1 MERRNKLMQ
10 LILDKISV
18 PTESPRIS
26 RPRLLNK
33 LNRSLT
39 SCNST
44 VINGRAGTGKTLL
57 ATEFAR
63 RCGCKVAW
71 YKVDASDSDPR
82 IFFQYLI
89 ASISKYRPN
98 FCKGWL
104 DNWLKKVTKADI
116 PQLAESLVYELL
128 KQKETPL
135 LIVIDDL
142 HLLYD
147 EEWVVPFLS
156 RLVPLLP
163 AEAHL
168 MIIGRILPPAPLWR
182 MRSKQTLSVIEEPT
196 LAFTLEETVTLCD
209 SYGVDEATASEI
221 FEQTRG
227 RAYQITV
234 LAKRSA
240 ANSQRKLGNRLPQQ
254 VCA

>member
-1 MERRNKLMQ
+1 MQ

-33 LNRSLT
+33 LSRSLT

-63 RCGCKVAW
+63 RSGRNVAW
-71 YKVDASDSDPR
+71 YKVDASDSDPQV
-82 IFFQYLI
+82 FFQYLI
-89 ASISKYRPN
+89 TSISEHRPN
-98 FCKGWL
+98 FGKAWL
-104 DNWLKKVTKADI
+104 DQWLKKVTKADI

-128 KQKETPL
+128 KDKEAPL
-135 LIVIDDL
+135 LMVIDDL

-147 EEWVVPFLS
+147 EEWVVPFIS

-168 MIIGRILPPAPLWR
+168 MIVGRILPPAPLWR
-182 MRSKQTLSVIEEPT
+182 MRSKQMLSVIEEPS
-196 LAFTLEETVTLCD
+196 LAFTLEETLALCD
-209 SYGVDEATASEI
+209 SYGVSESAASEI

-227 RAYQITV
+227 RAFQITI
-234 LAKRSA
+234 LAKRNA
-240 ANSQRKLGNRLPQQ
+240 ANNQRKTSSRLPQQ
-254 VCA
+254 ICA

>member
-1 MERRNKLMQ
+1 MQ

-33 LNRSLT
+33 LSRSLH

-63 RCGCKVAW
+63 RSGRNVAW

-82 IFFQYLI
+82 VFFQYLI
-89 ASISKYRPN
+89 ASISKYSPD
-98 FCKGWL
+98 FCQEWP
-104 DNWLKKVTKADI
+104 DNWLKKVTKTEI
-116 PQLAESLVYELL
+116 PKLAESLVYELL
-128 KQKETPL
+128 KQKEMPL

-147 EEWVVPFLS
+147 EEWLMPFLS

-163 AEAHL
+163 QEVHL

-182 MRSKQTLSVIEEPT
+182 MRSKQMLSVIEEPS
-196 LAFTLEETVTLCD
+196 LAFTPEETLILCD
-209 SYGVDEATASEI
+209 SYGIGEAAASEI

-227 RAYQITV
+227 RAFQITV

-240 ANSQRKLGNRLPQQ
+240 ANNQRKMGSRLPQQ
-254 VCA
+254 ACA

>member
-1 MERRNKLMQ
+1 MQ
-10 LILDKISV
+10 LILEKLSI
-18 PTESPRIS
+18 PGESPRIS
-26 RPRLLNK
+26 RPRLLNR
-33 LNRSLT
+33 LSRSLT

-63 RCGCKVAW
+63 RCGRCVAW

-82 IFFQYLI
+82 VFFQYLI
-89 ASISKYRPN
+89 ASISSYRPN

-128 KQKETPL
+128 KQKEAPL
-135 LIVIDDL
+135 LMVIDDL

-168 MIIGRILPPAPLWR
+168 MIVGRILPPAPLWR
-182 MRSKQTLSVIEEPT
+182 MRSKQTLSVIDESS
-196 LAFTLEETVTLCD
+196 LAFTLEETVMLCD
-209 SYGVDEATASEI
+209 SYGVGEATATEI

-227 RAYQITV
+227 RAFQINL
-234 LAKRSA
+234 LAKRSSA
-240 ANSQRKLGNRLPQQ
+240 SNHRKLGNTLPQQ

>member
-1 MERRNKLMQ
+1 MQ
-10 LILDKISV
+10 LILDKISI
-18 PTESPRIS
+18 PGESPRIS
-26 RPRLLNK
+26 RPRLLNR
-33 LNRSLT
+33 LSRSLT

-63 RCGCKVAW
+63 RCGRCVAW

-82 IFFQYLI
+82 VFFQYLI
-89 ASISKYRPN
+89 ASISNHRPN

-104 DNWLKKVTKADI
+104 DNWLKQVTKADL

-128 KQKETPL
+128 KHKETPL
-135 LIVIDDL
+135 LMVIDDL

-168 MIIGRILPPAPLWR
+168 MIVGRILPPAPLWR
-182 MRSKQTLSVIEEPT
+182 MRSKQTLSVIEEPS
-196 LAFTLEETVTLCD
+196 LAFTLDETVMLCD
-209 SYGVDEATASEI
+209 SYGIGDAAASEI

-227 RAYQITV
+227 RAYQV
-234 LAKRSA
+234 NLLAKRSST
-240 ANSQRKLGNRLPQQ
+240 NTHRKLGNKLSQQ

>member
-1 MERRNKLMQ
+1 MQ

-18 PTESPRIS
+18 PTELPRIS

-33 LNRSLT
+33 LSRSLT

-63 RCGCKVAW
+63 RSGRNVAW

-82 IFFQYLI
+82 VFFQYLI
-89 ASISKYRPN
+89 ASISKHSPD
-98 FCKGWL
+98 FCQGWP
-104 DNWLKKVTKADI
+104 DNWLKEVTQSNI

-128 KQKETPL
+128 KHKEMPL

-147 EEWVVPFLS
+147 EEWLVPFLS

-163 AEAHL
+163 QEVHL
-168 MIIGRILPPAPLWR
+168 IIVGRILPPAPLWR
-182 MRSKQTLSVIEEPT
+182 MRSKQMLSVIEEPT
-196 LAFTLEETVTLCD
+196 LAFTAEETLVLCD
-209 SYGVDEATASEI
+209 SYGVGEAAAAEI
-221 FEQTRG
+221 FAQTRG
-227 RAYQITV
+227 RAFQITV
-234 LAKRSA
+234 LAKRNA
-240 ANSQRKLGNRLPQQ
+240 ANNQRKMGSRLPQQ
-254 VCA
+254 ACA